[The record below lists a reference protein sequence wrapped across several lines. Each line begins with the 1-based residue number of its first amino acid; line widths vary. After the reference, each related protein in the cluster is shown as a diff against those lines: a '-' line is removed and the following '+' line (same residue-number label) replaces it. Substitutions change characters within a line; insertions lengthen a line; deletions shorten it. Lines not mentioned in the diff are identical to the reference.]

1 MFEALDDTIRSVL
14 GKNISDMIYS
24 ITQKQ
29 TTSKIKGA
37 ENNINV
43 IISYLE
49 KLIGK
54 EGTNV
59 IQAISIKRLCLRL
72 KREYEEIENHFS
84 LLDELYE
91 TKFKLLAPLL
101 NTKNLPPN

>member
-14 GKNISDMIYS
+14 GKNISELIYS
-24 ITQKQ
+24 KTVKQ
-29 TTSKIKGA
+29 TTPNLKDT
-37 ENNINV
+37 ENNVN
-43 IISYLE
+43 IIIAYLE

-54 EGTNV
+54 ESTNV
-59 IQAISIKRLCLRL
+59 IQTISIKRLCLRL
-72 KREYEEIENHFS
+72 KHEYEEIENHFS

-101 NTKNLPPN
+101 NAKNLPPN